1 MFVGIYNPDAV
12 NIRIF
17 NPKKRIENAYTQSG
31 RIANP
36 PERPERPER
45 PFAEY
50 IRAFVSF

>member
-1 MFVGIYNPDAV
+1 MALLMFVWIYNPDAV

-36 PERPERPER
+36 PERP
-45 PFAEY
+45 FAEY